1 MHGTAMTLDI
11 RASSPAGSDQS
22 ASLELVPMASISLLD
37 CARME
42 RTRRHIRDEVVTLRR
57 RKLILCAR
65 RAQPER
71 NAKLD
76 PLLAT
81 LQYLRVRFEVEMQT
95 ISAERLLGAAKD
107 QTLICA
113 GTVTS
118 DIDEMIELLCWFG
131 AEGGDDSVAC

>member
-1 MHGTAMTLDI
+1 MHGTATTLDI
-11 RASSPAGSDQS
+11 RASSPDG
-22 ASLELVPMASISLLD
+22 INLLD

-42 RTRRHIRDEVVTLRR
+42 RALRHIRNEIVKLRR

-65 RAQPER
+65 KAQPER
-71 NAKLD
+71 NARLD

-81 LQYLRVRFEVEMQT
+81 LQHLRMRLDVEMQVV
-95 ISAERLLGAAKD
+95 SAERLLSAAKD

-118 DIDEMIELLCWFG
+118 DIDEMIELLSWFG
-131 AEGGDDSVAC
+131 AEGGDDPVAC